1 MSQEARYIRVGA
13 FVLGG
18 IAAAIVGALLFGGGK
33 LFGQRSVVIETV
45 FDESVQGLEVGSPV
59 KLNGVQLGTVK
70 SIGFVGD
77 AYVVEGP
84 GALEEGRRALV
95 RMEITNRGRSR
106 NHPDEQ
112 AVAIRNLVERG
123 MRIRL
128 TPLGI
133 TGTSFLQAEFL
144 DTAKYP
150 PMQISFTPR
159 EIYVPS
165 APSTINQLSSAAE
178 RLMTRIDKLDVERLL
193 TNFDKVL
200 VAINDAIGQADVAGA
215 SKSVVE
221 VLADLQKTSAA
232 ARSAIG
238 AADLGGTT
246 AAARRSIDEL
256 SATIARLQAAIDASG
271 DDLAVTLAN
280 LRAASEN
287 LRDVAETARAY
298 PSWLLFGDP
307 PAPVEEDAK

>member
-1 MSQEARYIRVGA
+1 VSQQAHYIRVGA
-13 FVLGG
+13 FVIGG
-18 IAAAIVGALLFGGGK
+18 IFATVAGALLFGGSRI
-33 LFGQRSVVIETV
+33 FGDPPVVIETV
-45 FDESVQGLEVGSPV
+45 FEESVQGLEVGSPV
-59 KLNGVQLGTVK
+59 KLNGVPLGTVK
-70 SIGFVGD
+70 WIGFVGD
-77 AYVVEGP
+77 AYVVTGP
-84 GALEEGRRALV
+84 KALEESRRALV
-95 RMEITNRGRSR
+95 RMEVTSRGVERAPS
-106 NHPDEQ
+106 EQ
-112 AVAIRNLVERG
+112 AMNIMTLVERG

-144 DTAKYP
+144 DLAKNP

-178 RLMTRIDKLDVERLL
+178 RLMTRIDKLDVEELL

-200 VAINDAIGQADVAGA
+200 VSVNDAIGQADVGGA

-232 ARSAIG
+232 ARTAIG
-238 AADLGGTT
+238 AADLGGTS
-246 AAARRSIDEL
+246 AEARRSIAEL
-256 SATIARLQAAIDASG
+256 TATLARLQRMADASG
-271 DDLAVTLAN
+271 DDLAVTLDN

-287 LRDVAETARAY
+287 LRDMAETARAY
-298 PSWLLFGDP
+298 PSFLLFGQP
-307 PAPVEEDAK
+307 PTPVEEDAK

>member
-1 MSQEARYIRVGA
+1 MSQEAHYVRVGA

-18 IAAAIVGALLFGGGK
+18 IVATVAGALLFGGGR
-33 LFGQRSVVIETV
+33 LFGHAPVVIETV

-70 SIGFVGD
+70 WIGFVGD
-77 AYVVEGP
+77 QYVVTGP
-84 GALEEGRRALV
+84 RALEESGRALV
-95 RMEITNRGRSR
+95 RMEITNRVVERG
-106 NHPDEQ
+106 PEEQ
-112 AVAIRNLVERG
+112 AMNLQTLVERG
-123 MRIRL
+123 MRMRL

-144 DTAKYP
+144 DAAKNP
-150 PMQISFTPR
+150 PMQLSFTPR
-159 EIYVPS
+159 EVYVPS

-178 RLMTRIDKLDVERLL
+178 RLMTRIDKLDVETLL

-200 VAINDAIGQADVAGA
+200 VTVNDAIGEADVGGA

-232 ARSAIG
+232 ARSAITG
-238 AADLGGTT
+238 ANLGGTT
-246 AAARRSIDEL
+246 AEARRSIGEL
-256 SATIARLQAAIDASG
+256 TATLARLQRIADASG
-271 DDLAVTLAN
+271 DDLAVTLDN

-287 LRDVAETARAY
+287 LREMAETARAY
-298 PSWLLFGDP
+298 PSFLLFGDA

>member
-1 MSQEARYIRVGA
+1 MSQEARYVRVGA

-18 IAAAIVGALLFGGGK
+18 IAAAVAGALLFGGGK
-33 LFGQRSVVIETV
+33 LFGHRPIVIETV

-59 KLNGVQLGTVK
+59 KLNGVPLGTVK
-70 SIGFVGD
+70 WIGFVGD
-77 AYVVEGP
+77 EYVVEGP
-84 GALEEGRRALV
+84 AALEEAGRALV
-95 RMEITNRGRSR
+95 RMEITNRVVERE
-106 NHPDEQ
+106 PEEQ
-112 AVAIRNLVERG
+112 AMNIMTLVERG

-144 DTAKYP
+144 DVAKNP
-150 PMQISFTPR
+150 PMHISFRPR
-159 EIYVPS
+159 EVYVPS

-200 VAINDAIGQADVAGA
+200 VSVNDAIGEADVGGA

-238 AADLGGTT
+238 AADLGGTS
-246 AAARRSIDEL
+246 AEARRSIGAL
-256 SATIARLQAAIDASG
+256 TATLARLQRVVDASG
-271 DDLAVTLAN
+271 DDLAVTLDN

-298 PSWLLFGDP
+298 PSFLLFGQP
-307 PAPVEEDAK
+307 PAPVEEGAK